1 MIQPKRIIFS
11 GGGVRGMAHIG
22 ALEELEKAGLLIHVR
37 EWIGVSAGSILAL
50 MLSVGYSLRELGTFC
65 REFDF
70 TQVVD
75 LDDATGWLF
84 KLGMDTGE
92 RLKRLIEALL
102 KEKGFSVELT
112 FSELAKSRPKNP
124 TIRIYVTNLNSGR
137 YKVFS
142 HIHTPHYKV
151 VDAVR
156 ASSAIPVYFQP
167 LIDNDSG
174 NILVDGGVISNFPL
188 QHMTEKEQSETLGLN
203 LCKKVEQKDDIEMT
217 DMLYRPILIG
227 MREISKLENALFRNN
242 CILIETRI
250 TNPLAFNLT
259 PEEKA
264 ELVEEGR
271 DAVRRYIRQ
280 NRPIRR
286 WSVS

>member
-1 MIQPKRIIFS
+1 
-11 GGGVRGMAHIG
+11 MAHIG
-22 ALEELEKAGLLIHVR
+22 ALEELEKAGLLIYVK

-50 MLSVGYSLRELGTFC
+50 MLSVGYSLRELAAFC

-75 LDDATGWLF
+75 LDDATGWIF
-84 KLGMDTGE
+84 KLGIDTGE

-102 KEKGFSVELT
+102 KEKGLHSSLT
-112 FSELAKSRPKNP
+112 FQELATLRSKNP
-124 TIRIYVTNLNSGR
+124 GMRVYATDLNSGR
-137 YKVFS
+137 YKIFS
-142 HIHTPHYKV
+142 SVHTPHYKV

-167 LIDNDSG
+167 IVDRDTG

-188 QHMTEKEQSETLGLN
+188 IYMTETEQNETLGLN
-203 LCKKVEQKDDIEMT
+203 LCKRIEEIQDFNVTDIVN
-217 DMLYRPILIG
+217 RPILIG
-227 MREISKLENALFRNN
+227 MREISKLENALFKNN
-242 CILIETRI
+242 CILIETTI

-259 PEEKA
+259 SEEKNN
-264 ELVEEGR
+264 LFEEGR
-271 DAVRRYIRQ
+271 RAVRSYIQQ
-280 NRPIRR
+280 NKPIRR